1 MLVMFSYIEEVS
13 KINNLLNEFVKSRKI
28 EIDKLNSMDNLI
40 SFSKENQ
47 INTLN
52 SGYLTL
58 KEEIVLFGVMT
69 NIKNTLESMKE
80 RLKVASERHENP
92 TTAELALEIMPSF
105 DNLEPF
111 INDFVNNRYLHDI
124 ERLDDFSRI
133 LHRKAHKLGFSKDIK
148 SQFKEA
154 DVTVGDVQEFMTK
167 LKNNIEIELDVQMGD
182 DQNEDINRY
191 VSSD

>member
-1 MLVMFSYIEEVS
+1 MFSYIEEVS